1 MTNLIETFKINN
13 LDELIGVE
21 KYISHMT
28 KWLSNINKIFILSL
42 EGNTGIGK
50 SLLATLFLEHHNYNI
65 LYFDISSIKSKNQV
79 YDRIKESFKTFD
91 ICSILQ
97 NNRKK
102 MAYII
107 DNIDN
112 NSFSKNDINELYS
125 LFIKNN
131 ANRPVILIG
140 KYNKNT
146 NYPKKKIN
154 TLKMY
159 NPTDT
164 ILYKIGSKIIK
175 KLKYPITN
183 ITLKQIISKS
193 QQDIKKLIVLIDYFK
208 KNNNID
214 IENIATKDCSY
225 NLFTDYSNLM
235 AHYKS
240 SKNTIINSDQ
250 VILLTYTFHQNMY
263 NFSINN
269 CNTKDI
275 ENYLFN
281 WNKSILQSIKYE
293 HYMTKTQN
301 WDFLNYLYFIGPK
314 YISYTYN
321 QIKKNKNIIEQIDY
335 PKYCYLS
342 NQKNLYKK
350 LIQIFK
356 HFEFYD
362 SINEDNFKLFIE
374 SLFKNKLQNQY
385 IFDQLKKEDIDSLSK
400 LI

>member
-1 MTNLIETFKINN
+1 MTKLIETFQINN
-13 LDELIGVE
+13 LNELVGMD
-21 KYISHMT
+21 KYISHMN

-50 SLLATLFLEHHNYNI
+50 SLLATLFLEHHNYNT
-65 LYFDISSIKSKNQV
+65 LYFDISSIKSKNQI

-102 MAYII
+102 IAYII

-112 NSFSKNDINELYS
+112 NSLSKNEINELYS

-164 ILYKIGSKIIK
+164 TLYKIGSNIIK
-175 KLKYPITN
+175 KLKYPINN
-183 ITLKQIISKS
+183 IILKQLISKS

-208 KNNNID
+208 ENKNID
-214 IENIATKDCSY
+214 IEDIAIKDCSY
-225 NLFTDYSNLM
+225 NLFTDFSNLT

-240 SKNTIINSDQ
+240 IKNTLINSDQ
-250 VILLTYTFHQNMY
+250 VILLTYTFHQNIY

-269 CNTKDI
+269 SNTQHI

-281 WNKSILQSIKYE
+281 WNKSILQSIQYE

-301 WDFLNYLYFIGPK
+301 WDFLNYLYFTGPK

-350 LIQIFK
+350 LIQLFK
-356 HFEFYD
+356 HFDFYD
-362 SINEDNFKLFIE
+362 CINEDNFKLFIE
-374 SLFKNKLQNQY
+374 SLFKNKSQNQH
-385 IFDQLKKEDIDSLSK
+385 IFEQLRKEDIDSLSK